1 MILLISFLQG
11 INNLTGAKE
20 DIIPRICA
28 KPEKLYYTIK
38 LMRSVTVRFAS
49 NFDNESSGAIAG
61 YASYK
66 EGMLFFMLFL
76 C

>member
-1 MILLISFLQG
+1 MIMLISFLQG
-11 INNLTGAKE
+11 INNLTGASEK
-20 DIIPRICA
+20 IVPRICV

-38 LMRSVTVRFAS
+38 QMRSVTVRFAS
-49 NFDNESSGAIAG
+49 TFFNESSGAIAG

-66 EGMLFFMLFL
+66 EGMLFLH

>member
-1 MILLISFLQG
+1 MIMLISFLQG
-11 INNLTGAKE
+11 INSLTDVKD

-49 NFDNESSGAIAG
+49 NFDDEFSGAIAG
-61 YASYK
+61 YATYK
-66 EGMLFFMLFL
+66 EGMFSSLLNIT
-76 C
+76 